1 MAIVRV
7 NEGTAPAPTGNTNAP
22 APQTQAPAPAEPQK
36 TVYLSQNPKKE
47 TETFQ
52 GMTVA
57 QKLNYLRIKDKRGI
71 ITPEER
77 QLKEECEKQLKEQ
90 EGGEGNITPEDGTK
104 VQEEEKDPKDI
115 FKEQDIIQYMYND
128 WLLGGANWLYKKCYK
143 YIDKKYNQ
151 FKNRCRKNKNSA
163 DAKKYNTI
171 STRDTIDDKAV
182 KMFDGSKAAI
192 EKGRDAVKSILSDI
206 AEGKI
211 DGSKATGFTKILMN
225 EMPERKRQAF
235 CASAM
240 EKIQNLAENMNTI
253 QFMAGQLARA
263 QMAETLCKNQDAFK
277 NVNPVQLF
285 EAMSKRNAILI
296 ARQMDELEGRG
307 GNPAS
312 FMKDMEKQ
320 IEKANEF
327 ADKQYKKHKFDEA
340 GKDGATNPTLTK
352 INDRLGLKREEMT

>member
-128 WLLGGANWLYKKCYK
+128 WLLGGANWLYKK
-143 YIDKKYNQ
+143 
-151 FKNRCRKNKNSA
+151 
-163 DAKKYNTI
+163 
-171 STRDTIDDKAV
+171 V
-182 KMFDGSKAAI
+182 
-192 EKGRDAVKSILSDI
+192 L
-206 AEGKI
+206 
-211 DGSKATGFTKILMN
+211 
-225 EMPERKRQAF
+225 
-235 CASAM
+235 
-240 EKIQNLAENMNTI
+240 
-253 QFMAGQLARA
+253 
-263 QMAETLCKNQDAFK
+263 
-277 NVNPVQLF
+277 
-285 EAMSKRNAILI
+285 
-296 ARQMDELEGRG
+296 
-307 GNPAS
+307 
-312 FMKDMEKQ
+312 Q
-320 IEKANEF
+320 I
-327 ADKQYKKHKFDEA
+327 Y
-340 GKDGATNPTLTK
+340 
-352 INDRLGLKREEMT
+352 

>member
-143 YIDKKYNQ
+143 YIDKKINQ

-163 DAKKYNTI
+163 DAKNITLFPPVTPLTTKPSKC
-171 STRDTIDDKAV
+171 STVPKRRLKKAV
-182 KMFDGSKAAI
+182 MQSKA
-192 EKGRDAVKSILSDI
+192 
-206 AEGKI
+206 
-211 DGSKATGFTKILMN
+211 
-225 EMPERKRQAF
+225 F
-235 CASAM
+235 C
-240 EKIQNLAENMNTI
+240 
-253 QFMAGQLARA
+253 
-263 QMAETLCKNQDAFK
+263 
-277 NVNPVQLF
+277 
-285 EAMSKRNAILI
+285 
-296 ARQMDELEGRG
+296 
-307 GNPAS
+307 
-312 FMKDMEKQ
+312 
-320 IEKANEF
+320 
-327 ADKQYKKHKFDEA
+327 
-340 GKDGATNPTLTK
+340 PTLPKAKLTAP
-352 INDRLGLKREEMT
+352 KRPALPKF